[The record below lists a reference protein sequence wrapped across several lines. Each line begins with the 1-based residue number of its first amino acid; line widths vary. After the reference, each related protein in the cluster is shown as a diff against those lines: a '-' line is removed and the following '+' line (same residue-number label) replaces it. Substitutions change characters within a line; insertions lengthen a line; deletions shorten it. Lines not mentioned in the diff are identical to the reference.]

1 MASLVAVPSYPVFEI
16 EEYFDREES
25 SGFRNEFYYGHVYA
39 MAGGSGIHSLIVS
52 NLAYLRPKLS
62 AQGCL
67 ILGSDFQIVTP
78 QANAVF
84 YPDASVVCAK
94 NALDLGQRSATPQLI
109 LEVLSPSTR
118 LYDLS
123 EKRLEYQRIPSLRYL
138 LFADSQAVAVQGYAR
153 NESGEWPS
161 SPIHYTAA
169 TDVIELG
176 SWNIFLPLT
185 ELYRDTGL
193 LG

>member
-25 SGFRNEFYYGHVYA
+25 SRFRNEFFYGHVYA
-39 MAGGSGIHSLIVS
+39 RTGGSGIHSLIAS

-62 AQGCL
+62 AHGCL
-67 ILGSDFQIVTP
+67 ILGSDYQIVTP

-84 YPDASVVCAK
+84 YPDASVVCTK
-94 NALDLGQRSATPQLI
+94 NALDLGLRSESPQLI

-118 LYDLS
+118 LYDLN

-138 LFADSQAVAVQGYAR
+138 LFADSQAVSVQFYAQ

-161 SPIHYTAA
+161 SPLHYTTP
-169 TDVIELG
+169 TDRIELDA
-176 SWNIFLPLT
+176 WNVSLPLA

-193 LG
+193 L

>member
-1 MASLVAVPSYPVFEI
+1 MASVIAIPSYPVFEI

-25 SGFRNEFYYGHVYA
+25 SAFRNEFYYGHVYA
-39 MAGGSGIHSLIVS
+39 MAGGSGIHSLIAS

-62 AQGCL
+62 AHGCL

-78 QANAVF
+78 QAKAVF
-84 YPDASVVCAK
+84 YPDASVVCTK
-94 NALDLGQRSATPQLI
+94 TALDLGQRSATPQLI

-118 LYDLS
+118 LFDLK
-123 EKRLEYQRIPSLRYL
+123 EKRAEYQRIPSLRYL
-138 LFADSQAVAVQGYAR
+138 LFADSQAVAVQFYVR
-153 NESGEWPS
+153 NESGGWPE
-161 SPIHYTAA
+161 SPLLYTAA
-169 TDVIELG
+169 SDALAFEA
-176 SWNIFLPLT
+176 WNAILPLA